1 MRIPLPFV
9 ALLGLSVAIGAEAN
23 LAMSPTPMQ
32 RGVATAPGPPAT
44 RTADAGPVASE
55 AWWLG
60 FQDDALNALILA
72 ARRHGGSDADTTA
85 THMVAGDALALPIE
99 MQVAAAYVSAK
110 VDSIGVELIREA
122 MAATHRQAKLMSGGK
137 LSDADRSVLQR
148 RMADAMTAE
157 RTLVDRRATLIA
169 LLASR
174 CGMDTTGLE
183 ALVAPAGTE
192 QPLPRFNASLPEQ
205 TPADWVFGRQDVVL
219 AQALHAIAAASPT
232 RVDDGYV
239 DSVIE
244 RAQAEVAAAVSEL
257 QEQRA
262 KTAAL
267 EARAT
272 AVRQGFDDA
281 LARQQNGS
289 GSELDV
295 LERYQQLM
303 LYSQQFSSASG
314 TLALGWIKLLY
325 RLRGALDTTADGS
338 AWPASQPPS
347 SHGTLQRP
355 LI

>member
-32 RGVATAPGPPAT
+32 RSIAMAIGPQAPRMAN
-44 RTADAGPVASE
+44 AGPVASE

-60 FQDDALNALILA
+60 FRDDTLSALILA

-99 MQVAAAYVSAK
+99 MQVAAAYVSTK

-122 MAATHRQAKLMSGGK
+122 MAATRRQAELMSSGA
-137 LSDADRSVLQR
+137 LSDGDRSVLQR
-148 RMADAMTAE
+148 RMTDAMAAE
-157 RTLVDRRATLIA
+157 RTLVDRRATLLA
-169 LLASR
+169 LLAAR
-174 CGMDTTGLE
+174 CGMDTTALE
-183 ALVAPAGTE
+183 ALVMPAGAI
-192 QPLPRFNASLPEQ
+192 QPLPRFQARLPEQ
-205 TPADWVFGRQDVVL
+205 PSSDWVFERQDVVL
-219 AQALHAIAAASPT
+219 AQSLRAIAAASRT
-232 RVDDGYV
+232 QVDAGYV
-239 DSVIE
+239 DSVIK
-244 RAQAEVAAAVSEL
+244 RAEAEVAAAVSEL
-257 QEQRA
+257 QDQRA

-267 EARAT
+267 EARAD
-272 AVRQGFDDA
+272 AVRQALDDA
-281 LARQQNGS
+281 LARQQAGT

-325 RLRGALDTTADGS
+325 RLQGALDTTAAGS

-355 LI
+355 LM